1 MWMLTTK
8 IVKLLGHFIRY
19 PADLYM
25 LPVSIGFGYLHG
37 GIKIYAMCTLNVV
50 RSTPFVVCYLV
61 VCFALDVTAVCSRI
75 ERC

>member
-8 IVKLLGHFIRY
+8 FLKLLGHFIRY

-37 GIKIYAMCTLNVV
+37 VIKVYAMCTLNVV
-50 RSTPFVVCYLV
+50 SSTPSVLCYRVV
-61 VCFALDVTAVCSRI
+61 ALRWM
-75 ERC
+75 